1 MGVGLVNAIMSAKTL
16 LLARSSIPPCVVGML
31 TVTILLL
38 AGMGSLAVMTWP
50 AMVTG
55 LAEIWNVCPEVVTM
69 LLGTVA
75 REQVEA
81 ARHTPPAVTHRVQ
94 VQPQQPGCIT
104 VVSTKG
110 SFPPQL
116 DSNKAFAYAFWT
128 DYEPETFF

>member
-1 MGVGLVNAIMSAKTL
+1 MGVGLVNAVMPAKTIQT
-16 LLARSSIPPCVVGML
+16 ARLSIPPCVVGML

-69 LLGTVA
+69 LLA
-75 REQVEA
+75 REQVET

-94 VQPQQPGCIT
+94 VQPQQPGCIA

-110 SFPPQL
+110 CFPPSFDL
-116 DSNKAFAYAFWT
+116 KKKPLHNAFWT
-128 DYEPETFF
+128 D